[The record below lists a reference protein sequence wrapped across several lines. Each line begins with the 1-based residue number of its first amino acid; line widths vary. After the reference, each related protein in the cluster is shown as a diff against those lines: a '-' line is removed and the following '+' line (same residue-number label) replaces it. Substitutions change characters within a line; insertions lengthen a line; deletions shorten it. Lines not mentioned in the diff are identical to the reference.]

1 MAYLDVAA
9 IHVEREQLEKVLRR
23 KHILILGVLGMV
35 ATGGLVLTLA
45 GLFVARAWWT
55 TPFETLGFG
64 AAPEQPV
71 AFPHTV
77 HAGDGVL
84 MSLEGHPKLN
94 EDGSE
99 AYGLG
104 MDCTYCHRNVDKG
117 AVAGVPPVEQCINCH
132 KAVGGDLP
140 EVMKVIDAWDSREP
154 LAWERVHRLPDHV
167 RFVHEAHMRFF
178 TQPGNLLPSG
188 EQALVASDVCSTCH
202 GDVASMAEVKQVRSL
217 KMGDC
222 IDCHRDHNAPT
233 DCVTCHY

>member
-1 MAYLDVAA
+1 M
-9 IHVEREQLEKVLRR
+9 LRR
-23 KHILILGVLGMV
+23 KHILILGLFGMV
-35 ATGGLVLTLA
+35 ATGGLLLTLA
-45 GLFVARAWWT
+45 GLFVVRAWWT
-55 TPFETLGFG
+55 TPFEVLGFG

-84 MSLEGHPKLN
+84 LMEDGHPKLN
-94 EDGSE
+94 SDGSE

-117 AVAGVPPVEQCINCH
+117 AAASVPPVEQCMDCH
-132 KAVGGDLP
+132 KAVGGDLQ
-140 EVMKVIDAWDSREP
+140 EVKKVIQAWDTRQP
-154 LAWERVHRLPDHV
+154 LVWERVHRLPDHV

-188 EQALVASDVCSTCH
+188 QQALVPSDVCSTCH
-202 GDVASMAEVKQVRSL
+202 GDVANMVEVNQVRSL

-222 IDCHRDHNAPT
+222 VDCHRDYSAPT

>member
-1 MAYLDVAA
+1 M
-9 IHVEREQLEKVLRR
+9 I
-23 KHILILGVLGMV
+23 

-55 TPFETLGFG
+55 TPFEALGFG
-64 AAPEQPV
+64 SAPEQPV

-84 MSLEGHPKLN
+84 MSMDGHPKVN
-94 EDGSE
+94 TDGSE
-99 AYGLG
+99 VYGLG

-117 AVAGVPPVEQCINCH
+117 AAASVPPVEQCMYCH

-167 RFVHEAHMRFF
+167 QFVHEAHIRFF
-178 TQPGNLLPSG
+178 TTDGNLLPSG
-188 EQALVASDVCSTCH
+188 EQAFEAKNVCATCH
-202 GDVASMAEVKQVRSL
+202 GDIASMTEVKQVRSL

-222 IDCHRDHNAPT
+222 VDCHRDYSAPT
-233 DCVTCHY
+233 DCTTCHY